1 MQRLLPPFLFL
12 PLLALS
18 IATGLALPILGPWPW
33 PVRLLGIPIAM
44 VGLWLNAGAA
54 IRFTRNDV
62 NIVTFLDP
70 TDLVTDGRFA
80 WTRNPMYLGFE
91 LMLAA
96 TAIIIGTLTAWFG
109 ALVFFVVADRWYI
122 PFEERRL
129 EAVFG
134 DRYDTYRRTVNRW
147 FGRRTGRARGVAS

>member
-18 IATGLALPILGPWPW
+18 IAIGLGLPVLGPWPW
-33 PVRLLGIPIAM
+33 TIRLLGIPIAI
-44 VGLWLNAGAA
+44 GALWLNLGAA
-54 IRFTRNDV
+54 VRFTRNDV

-91 LMLAA
+91 LMLAG
-96 TAIIIGTLTAWFG
+96 TAFIVGTLTAWLG
-109 ALVFFVVADRWYI
+109 AIVFFVVADRWYI

-129 EAVFG
+129 AAVFG
-134 DRYDTYRRTVNRW
+134 ERYDAYRQTVRRW
-147 FGRRTGRARGVAS
+147 CGRRTGGAAP